1 MASMRVSMASSTAVV
16 ADLPGAAGNV
26 AAIQNAATLDEE
38 GKAMFGVPGPGAYET
53 STGLGRKTHQTLSK
67 APEMPFGT
75 SRTNKTKH
83 IGPGFEQGDFG
94 KFSPGP
100 VYRPAHQR
108 TERRDPTVAFGLA
121 DRSTEALRYISP
133 AHSQEFLGADT
144 PGPGAHRR
152 REGKGRA
159 KTMGDAPT
167 FVFGTEPQ
175 REPPFPRELLL
186 HPDARYNLPETLANK
201 DASPYRHAAAYT
213 FSPHGKMSQGLNR
226 SRDEAG
232 KVWISEQHNKATAG
246 VDTPGPG
253 AYEKRSTLSSQ
264 KASFTDTSDHKLS
277 RYGNPQTFSK
287 KSLDGKQPYQGG
299 SFAEADQTVPG
310 HEYDTENNNTV
321 RYTRS
326 PDFSFG
332 TATRFY
338 RPELGGADAGPY
350 LSKLHSKQSIGS
362 QGPGPKYTL
371 NGSIDEAAK
380 RGLKFGKSQRADPTP
395 LEAALVPGPG
405 AYAPKPHIQYK
416 AESCYSIAS
425 NRRSNMERKFSAEEP
440 GPGTYNE
447 HRNISRIKHVGSPG
461 RGTFGRDGNRSS
473 FMASPAVPGPGQ
485 YEHELVVHTS
495 SPRRKLR
502 TAGDASLSSTRDMS
516 NHMHHMAPAA
526 FSFGGKPKTP
536 RKIHISAQHSA
547 IDMAGIDSPGPGNYS
562 HATSHPASD
571 MNSTHR
577 RSNRTVFTREKRGND
592 SVFISKM
599 HSNASAPADTP
610 GPGSYKLQG
619 LAGNSNKYKNS
630 GKFSFGTSVRPSL
643 ATVRF

>member
-1 MASMRVSMASSTAVV
+1 M
-16 ADLPGAAGNV
+16 
-26 AAIQNAATLDEE
+26 
-38 GKAMFGVPGPGAYET
+38 
-53 STGLGRKTHQTLSK
+53 
-67 APEMPFGT
+67 
-75 SRTNKTKH
+75 
-83 IGPGFEQGDFG
+83 
-94 KFSPGP
+94 
-100 VYRPAHQR
+100 
-108 TERRDPTVAFGLA
+108 
-121 DRSTEALRYISP
+121 
-133 AHSQEFLGADT
+133 
-144 PGPGAHRR
+144 
-152 REGKGRA
+152 
-159 KTMGDAPT
+159 
-167 FVFGTEPQ
+167 
-175 REPPFPRELLL
+175 
-186 HPDARYNLPETLANK
+186 
-201 DASPYRHAAAYT
+201 
-213 FSPHGKMSQGLNR
+213 
-226 SRDEAG
+226 
-232 KVWISEQHNKATAG
+232 
-246 VDTPGPG
+246 
-253 AYEKRSTLSSQ
+253 
-264 KASFTDTSDHKLS
+264 
-277 RYGNPQTFSK
+277 
-287 KSLDGKQPYQGG
+287 
-299 SFAEADQTVPG
+299 
-310 HEYDTENNNTV
+310 
-321 RYTRS
+321 
-326 PDFSFG
+326 
-332 TATRFY
+332 
-338 RPELGGADAGPY
+338 
-350 LSKLHSKQSIGS
+350 
-362 QGPGPKYTL
+362 
-371 NGSIDEAAK
+371 
-380 RGLKFGKSQRADPTP
+380 KFGKSQRADPTP

-447 HRNISRIKHVGSPG
+447 HRNISRIKHVGSPR